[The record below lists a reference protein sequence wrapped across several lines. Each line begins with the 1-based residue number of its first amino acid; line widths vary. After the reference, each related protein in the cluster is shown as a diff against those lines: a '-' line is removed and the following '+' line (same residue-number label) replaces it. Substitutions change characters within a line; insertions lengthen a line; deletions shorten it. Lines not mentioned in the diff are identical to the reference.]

1 MRGYEILKKEVG
13 TLVDPYRFYM
23 TEMGR
28 NSDSL
33 DISKLIAED
42 ISSSPNDQTHDNDK
56 NKQWQNTGGSISSYY
71 VSAGRSE

>member
-1 MRGYEILKKEVG
+1 
-13 TLVDPYRFYM
+13 M

-56 NKQWQNTGGSISSYY
+56 NKQWQNTGGSIPSYY